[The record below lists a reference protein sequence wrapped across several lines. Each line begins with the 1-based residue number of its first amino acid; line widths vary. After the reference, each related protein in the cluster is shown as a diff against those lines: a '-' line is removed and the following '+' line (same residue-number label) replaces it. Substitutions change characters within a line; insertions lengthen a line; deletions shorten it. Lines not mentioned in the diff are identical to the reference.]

1 MFPCLGFLLLSS
13 QLVSVS
19 HSTIKSPRPVT
30 FHVLNTAPCAWK
42 VLEGEGLFLKG
53 SCSLS
58 APGPRQK
65 PELQMHHG
73 RPSLPEDILG
83 DPASPRTSW
92 CGQEDKCCTPNPGL
106 LELCLGQMR
115 GINGSHSPDL
125 HRTCTGPSAPMQ
137 SGGQTAPHGM
147 SWTLPRPRY
156 LGSHLAPACC
166 HRVTPPPPRLLP
178 PTPPSPSAPNCI
190 PSLQT
195 MPFPLVVKGQ
205 TLHHG
210 CHTNLWQFLDVMDVR
225 VSLV

>member
-115 GINGSHSPDL
+115 GINACGTLFSLPMVTSIPRKPQPGPAPDL
-125 HRTCTGPSAPMQ
+125 HRTIR
-137 SGGQTAPHGM
+137 PHAEWRTNRSSRDVM
-147 SWTLPRPRY
+147 DI
-156 LGSHLAPACC
+156 APAPLFGESPGTSLLPPG
-166 HRVTPPPPRLLP
+166 HSPTPPPFASY
-178 PTPPSPSAPNCI
+178 PT
-190 PSLQT
+190 
-195 MPFPLVVKGQ
+195 FPL
-205 TLHHG
+205 
-210 CHTNLWQFLDVMDVR
+210 
-225 VSLV
+225 SP